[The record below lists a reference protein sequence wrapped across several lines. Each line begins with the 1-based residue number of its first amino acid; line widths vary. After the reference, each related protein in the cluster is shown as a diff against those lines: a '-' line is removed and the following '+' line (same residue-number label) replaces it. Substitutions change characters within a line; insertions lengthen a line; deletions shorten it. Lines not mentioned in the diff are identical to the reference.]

1 MKIKL
6 IRHGKSA
13 CDFSKRLT
21 SQNYREWVRKY
32 GEEGICDLAP
42 ADVQLA
48 LSESTL
54 VLTSDLKR
62 AIDSAKTADTI
73 QSDPLYRELDLPHFH
88 VNFLKLT
95 PRIWTVLY
103 RSLWLIGFS
112 KQAETRKQAK
122 KRAAVAAEQLENHA
136 ITYGTVALVG
146 HGFFNRYLGRSL
158 KKRGWEMDGNK
169 GSANWTIHTYDKK
182 R

>member
-21 SQNYREWVRKY
+21 SQNYREWVKKY
-32 GEEGICDLAP
+32 GEEGISDLAP
-42 ADVQLA
+42 DDVQIA
-48 LSESTL
+48 LSEASL

-62 AIDSAKTADTI
+62 AIDSAKTADAI
-73 QSDPLYRELDLPHFH
+73 SDPLYREVDLPHFH
-88 VNFLKLT
+88 VTFLTLT

-103 RSLWLIGFS
+103 RSLWLSGFS
-112 KQAETRKQAK
+112 KQVETKKQAK
-122 KRAAVAAEQLENHA
+122 KRAALAAEQLENHA
-136 ITYGTVALVG
+136 ITHGTVVLVG

-158 KKRGWEMDGNK
+158 KKRGWEIEGDK